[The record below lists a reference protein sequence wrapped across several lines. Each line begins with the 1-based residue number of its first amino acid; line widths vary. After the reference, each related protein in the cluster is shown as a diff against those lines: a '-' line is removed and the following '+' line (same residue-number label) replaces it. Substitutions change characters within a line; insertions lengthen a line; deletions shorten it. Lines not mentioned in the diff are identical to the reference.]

1 MSFVNSILNF
11 RDSVKEKTLKEYND
25 AIIAMSYANNK
36 INEIKT
42 KDLMNIETKIEFF
55 TIKKMLIETSMTTY
69 KLLNYVNCI
78 SIDEKFDDT
87 LKKRL
92 NDVLEK
98 IKNIERVKLTNY
110 DIEVIEELYK
120 SNQKF
125 LTYIQDNLDE
135 MFSVMYGV

>member
-11 RDSVKEKTLKEYND
+11 RDSIKEKTLKEYKD

-55 TIKKMLIETSMTTY
+55 TIKKILIETSMTTY
-69 KLLNYVNCI
+69 KLLNYVNCS
-78 SIDEKFDDT
+78 SIDEKFYNK

-92 NDVLEK
+92 DDVSEK
-98 IKNIERVKLTNY
+98 IKNIEKVKLTKY
-110 DIEVIEELYK
+110 DVEVIEELYN

-125 LTYIQDNLDE
+125 LTYIHDNLDE
-135 MFSVMYGV
+135 MFSIMYGV